1 MEKSCISVNEE
12 GINNTR
18 KLLRDF
24 SSFCRG
30 QSLPV
35 FVASWDK
42 SKQNPIME
50 TVLPVE
56 VGIEDTEINI
66 NFDKFMKEYMY
77 LRIEEKKNTDKSMSE
92 EDTDEDTDEDID
104 E

>member
-1 MEKSCISVNEE
+1 
-12 GINNTR
+12 
-18 KLLRDF
+18 
-24 SSFCRG
+24 
-30 QSLPV
+30 
-35 FVASWDK
+35 
-42 SKQNPIME
+42 ME

-77 LRIEEKKNTDKSMSE
+77 LRIEEKKNADKSKSE
-92 EDTDEDTDEDID
+92 EDTDEDID

>member
-30 QSLPV
+30 QNLPV

-77 LRIEEKKNTDKSMSE
+77 LRIEEKKNTDKSKSE
-92 EDTDEDTDEDID
+92 EDTDEDTDE
-104 E
+104 

>member
-1 MEKSCISVNEE
+1 MIFPCLWLQVLGYVFLEDCV
-12 GINNTR
+12 
-18 KLLRDF
+18 F
-24 SSFCRG
+24 VCRAV
-30 QSLPV
+30 PV

-77 LRIEEKKNTDKSMSE
+77 LRIEEKKNADKSKSE
-92 EDTDEDTDEDID
+92 EDTDEDID